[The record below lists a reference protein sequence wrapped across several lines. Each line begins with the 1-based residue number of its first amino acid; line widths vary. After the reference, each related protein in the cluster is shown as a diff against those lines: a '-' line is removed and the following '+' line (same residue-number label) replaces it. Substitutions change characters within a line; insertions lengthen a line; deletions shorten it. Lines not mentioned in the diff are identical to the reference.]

1 MKIAITGGAGFV
13 GSLLAKAYLDAG
25 HDVFVIDSLATGS
38 RRAIDP
44 RARFYQV
51 DIRDRKLQQILQCE
65 RPDIVSHHAT
75 QQHAPGTAD
84 HALTDADVHV
94 RGLINVLDSCVSA
107 SVKRIVFASGGN
119 SMYRQVDPRQLPVDE
134 ESALHPRSVQDISKV
149 AGEWYVRYYTQQ
161 YGLTH
166 TIFRYAD
173 IYGESDSRYAHHPLS
188 YFICMLTEQKRAIIY
203 GTGNEM
209 RDHIFID
216 DIIQANLLMLNNPI
230 RGENTTMH
238 ISSGHGYSLNQLYH
252 MAVLVEESDIEPIY
266 LGSPCLK
273 SSSIIL
279 DNTRARHI
287 LGWQPQIS
295 LSEGVRQAVARLLPQ
310 KEVQHQ
316 LSEVHSYPIMQAAEA
331 TLTRA

>member
-13 GSLLAKAYLDAG
+13 GSHLAKAYLDAG

-38 RRAIDP
+38 RHAIDP
-44 RARFYQV
+44 RARFYQEDV
-51 DIRDRKLQQILQCE
+51 RDRKLQHLLQCE

-75 QQHAPGTAD
+75 QQHEPGTAD
-84 HALTDADVHV
+84 HTLTDADVHV

-119 SMYRQVDPRQLPVDE
+119 SMYGPVDASQLPINE
-134 ESALHPRSVQDISKV
+134 ESALYPRSVQDISKV

-173 IYGESDSRYAHHPLS
+173 IYGESDSIYAHHPLS
-188 YFICMLTEQKRAIIY
+188 YFIRMLMEQKRAIIY
-203 GTGNEM
+203 GTGNELQ
-209 RDHIFID
+209 DHIFID
-216 DIIQANLLMLNNPI
+216 DIIQANLLMLKNPM
-230 RGENTTMH
+230 RAENTTMH

-252 MAVLVEESDIEPIY
+252 MAAMVEESDIEPIY
-266 LGSPCLK
+266 LGSPYLK
-273 SSSIIL
+273 SPSIIL

-287 LGWQPQIS
+287 LGWQPHTS
-295 LSEGVRQAVARLLPQ
+295 LSEGVRLAVAHMLPQ
-310 KEVQHQ
+310 KEVQPQ
-316 LSEVHSYPIMQAAEA
+316 LARVHTSPIMLAAEV